1 MTFII
6 ESLFAVFKDFH
17 WLVSIDTLLIF
28 FVNYL
33 MFHAAGRVKISWR
46 LLLLGGL
53 LSVVLTPLLPMGF
66 KFLLNP
72 LILFCFSY
80 YKRPDLPW
88 IEPVFNSFYAWGT
101 TNIIIRGL
109 SLIVFPLLLGA
120 DLTSRIPESL
130 TEFICVVVTYPIY
143 LLVHRF
149 IGYEYLQVEEKERLR
164 IHFTPIVIGVS
175 FAFLSYGLLN
185 EFMPYFAS
193 IWPVEVVNNYAKLVV
208 LLATGAFFIV
218 VSYANQWIK
227 DELFLELK
235 EEQERHFQS
244 LQESSRHI
252 LHLYQELYR
261 DGVPKVVVPKKAKTV
276 LATSQEGDSQNLSE
290 EEVPFSKVMPDIP
303 NLLSQLLRSVIESKY
318 MEFHAV
324 GVDFIMEVPD
334 PISPSHIDIVD
345 LSAVLTTFLDN
356 ALLRAHGQENSL
368 VRLSYYQSGE
378 VQVLSVETIL
388 SQDSAEAPHKAY
400 ENHLSINEQ
409 LALRMKSSSIDS
421 NLNTKQLVKKYIER
435 RFDV

>member
-1 MTFII
+1 MTSII

-185 EFMPYFAS
+185 DFMPYFAS
-193 IWPVEVVNNYAKLVV
+193 IWPVEVVNNYAKLIL

-218 VSYANQWIK
+218 VSYAKQWIK
-227 DELFLELK
+227 DELFMELK

-290 EEVPFSKVMPDIP
+290 EEVPFSKVMPDIS

-324 GVDFIMEVPD
+324 GIDFIMEVPD

-378 VQVLSVETIL
+378 VQVLSVETTL

-409 LALRMKSSSIDS
+409 LEDIM
-421 NLNTKQLVKKYIER
+421 ER
-435 RFDV
+435 YPQSKLSFKNDKFIYRQQFEY

>member
-1 MTFII
+1 MTSII

-290 EEVPFSKVMPDIP
+290 EEVPFSKVMPDIS

-324 GVDFIMEVPD
+324 GIDFIMEVPD

-378 VQVLSVETIL
+378 VQVLSVETTL
-388 SQDSAEAPHKAY
+388 SQDSAKAPHKAY

-409 LALRMKSSSIDS
+409 
-421 NLNTKQLVKKYIER
+421 IEDIMER
-435 RFDV
+435 YPQSKLSFKNDKFIYRQQFEC

>member
-324 GVDFIMEVPD
+324 GIDFIMEVPD

-378 VQVLSVETIL
+378 VQVLSVETTL
-388 SQDSAEAPHKAY
+388 SQDNAEAPHKAY

-409 LALRMKSSSIDS
+409 LEDIM
-421 NLNTKQLVKKYIER
+421 ER
-435 RFDV
+435 YPQSKLSFKNDKFIYRQQFEC

>member
-1 MTFII
+1 MTSII
-6 ESLFAVFKDFH
+6 EPLFAVFKDFH

-290 EEVPFSKVMPDIP
+290 EEVPFSKVMPDIS

-324 GVDFIMEVPD
+324 GIDFIMEVPD

-356 ALLRAHGQENSL
+356 ALLRAHGQDNSL

-378 VQVLSVETIL
+378 VQVLSVETTL
-388 SQDSAEAPHKAY
+388 SQDSAKAPHKAY

-409 LALRMKSSSIDS
+409 
-421 NLNTKQLVKKYIER
+421 IEDIMER
-435 RFDV
+435 YPQSKLSFKNDKFIYRQQFEY

>member
-17 WLVSIDTLLIF
+17 WLVSIDMLLIF

-235 EEQERHFQS
+235 EEQDRHFQS

-324 GVDFIMEVPD
+324 GIDFIMEVPD

-378 VQVLSVETIL
+378 VQVLSVETTL

-409 LALRMKSSSIDS
+409 LEDIM
-421 NLNTKQLVKKYIER
+421 ER
-435 RFDV
+435 YPQSKLSFKNDKFIYRQQFEC

>member
-80 YKRPDLPW
+80 YKRPELPW

-290 EEVPFSKVMPDIP
+290 EEVPFSKVMPDIS

-324 GVDFIMEVPD
+324 GIDFIMEVPD

-378 VQVLSVETIL
+378 VQVLSVETTL

-409 LALRMKSSSIDS
+409 LEDIM
-421 NLNTKQLVKKYIER
+421 ER
-435 RFDV
+435 YPQSKLSFKNDKFIYRQQFEC

>member
-185 EFMPYFAS
+185 EFMSYFAS

-235 EEQERHFQS
+235 EEQDRHFQS

-324 GVDFIMEVPD
+324 GIDFIMEVPD

-378 VQVLSVETIL
+378 VQVLSVETTL

-409 LALRMKSSSIDS
+409 LEDIM
-421 NLNTKQLVKKYIER
+421 ER
-435 RFDV
+435 YPQSKLSFKNDKFIYRQQFEC

>member
-193 IWPVEVVNNYAKLVV
+193 IWPVEVVNNYAKLAV

-227 DELFLELK
+227 DELVLELK

-324 GVDFIMEVPD
+324 GIDFIMEVPD

-378 VQVLSVETIL
+378 VQVLSVETTL

-409 LALRMKSSSIDS
+409 LEDIM
-421 NLNTKQLVKKYIER
+421 ER
-435 RFDV
+435 YPQSKLSFKNDKFIYRQQFEY

>member
-1 MTFII
+1 MTSII

-130 TEFICVVVTYPIY
+130 TEFFCVVFTYPIY

-276 LATSQEGDSQNLSE
+276 LATSQEGDTQNLSD
-290 EEVPFSKVMPDIP
+290 EEVPFSKVMPDIS

-324 GVDFIMEVPD
+324 GIDFIMEVPD

-378 VQVLSVETIL
+378 VQVLSVETTL

-409 LALRMKSSSIDS
+409 
-421 NLNTKQLVKKYIER
+421 IEDIMER
-435 RFDV
+435 YPQSKLSFKNDKFIYRQQFEY

>member
-1 MTFII
+1 MTSII
-6 ESLFAVFKDFH
+6 ESLLAVFKDFH

-290 EEVPFSKVMPDIP
+290 EEVPFSKVMPDIS

-318 MEFHAV
+318 MEFNAV
-324 GVDFIMEVPD
+324 GIDFIMEVPD

-345 LSAVLTTFLDN
+345 LSAVLMTFLDN

-378 VQVLSVETIL
+378 VQVLSVETTL
-388 SQDSAEAPHKAY
+388 SQDSADAPHKAY

-409 LALRMKSSSIDS
+409 LEDIM
-421 NLNTKQLVKKYIER
+421 ER
-435 RFDV
+435 YPQSKLSFKNDKFIYRQQFEC

>member
-290 EEVPFSKVMPDIP
+290 EEVPFSKVMPDIS

-324 GVDFIMEVPD
+324 GIDFIMEVPD

-345 LSAVLTTFLDN
+345 LSAVLMTFLDN

-378 VQVLSVETIL
+378 VQVLSVETTL
-388 SQDSAEAPHKAY
+388 SQDSAKAPHKAY

-409 LALRMKSSSIDS
+409 
-421 NLNTKQLVKKYIER
+421 IEDIMER
-435 RFDV
+435 YPQSKLSFKNDKFIYRQQFEY

>member
-120 DLTSRIPESL
+120 DLTSRISESL

-276 LATSQEGDSQNLSE
+276 LATSQEGDSQNLCE
-290 EEVPFSKVMPDIP
+290 EEVPFSKVMPDIS

-324 GVDFIMEVPD
+324 GIDFIMEVPD

-378 VQVLSVETIL
+378 VQVLSVETTL

-409 LALRMKSSSIDS
+409 
-421 NLNTKQLVKKYIER
+421 IEDIMER
-435 RFDV
+435 YPQSKLSFKNDKFIYRQQFEY

>member
-1 MTFII
+1 MTSII
-6 ESLFAVFKDFH
+6 ESLLAVFKDFH
-17 WLVSIDTLLIF
+17 WLVSIDMLLIF

-235 EEQERHFQS
+235 EEQDRHFQS

-324 GVDFIMEVPD
+324 GIDFIMEVPD

-378 VQVLSVETIL
+378 VQVLSVETTL

-409 LALRMKSSSIDS
+409 
-421 NLNTKQLVKKYIER
+421 IEDIMER
-435 RFDV
+435 YPQSKLSFKNDKFIYRQQFEY

>member
-1 MTFII
+1 MTSII

-33 MFHAAGRVKISWR
+33 MFHAAGRVKISWW

-290 EEVPFSKVMPDIP
+290 EEVPFSKVMPDIS

-324 GVDFIMEVPD
+324 GIDFIMEVPD

-356 ALLRAHGQENSL
+356 ALLRAHGQDNSL

-378 VQVLSVETIL
+378 VQVLSVETTL
-388 SQDSAEAPHKAY
+388 SQDSAKAPHKAY

-409 LALRMKSSSIDS
+409 
-421 NLNTKQLVKKYIER
+421 IEDIMER
-435 RFDV
+435 YPQSKLSFKNDKFIYRQQFEY

>member
-1 MTFII
+1 MTSIV
-6 ESLFAVFKDFH
+6 EGLLAVLKDLQ
-17 WLVSIDTLLIF
+17 WLIVIDTLLVF
-28 FVNYL
+28 LVNYL
-33 MFHAAGRVKISWR
+33 MFNAAGRVKVSWR
-46 LLLLGGL
+46 LLLVGGL
-53 LSVVLTPLLPMGF
+53 ISVVLTPILPIGF

-101 TNIIIRGL
+101 TNIIMRGL
-109 SLIVFPLLLGA
+109 SFFILPLLLGD
-120 DLTSRIPESL
+120 DLVSRIPEPL
-130 TEFICVVVTYPIY
+130 TTFMCVVATYPLY
-143 LLVHRF
+143 LLIHRF
-149 IGYEYLQVEEKERLR
+149 IGYDYLQVEDKERLR
-164 IHFTPIVIGVS
+164 LHFTPIVIGVS

-185 EFMPYFAS
+185 DFLPYFAT
-193 IWPVEVVNNYAKLVV
+193 IWPVEVVNNYAKLIV

-252 LHLYQELYR
+252 LHLYQDLYR
-261 DGVPKVVVPKKAKTV
+261 DGVPKVVVPKKANTV
-276 LATSQEGDSQNLSE
+276 LATSQEGDTQNLSD
-290 EEVPFSKVMPDIP
+290 EEVPFSKVMPDIS

-334 PISPSHIDIVD
+334 PISPVHIDVVD

-368 VRLSYYQSGE
+368 VRMSYYQRGE
-378 VQVLSVETIL
+378 VQVLSVETTL
-388 SQDSAEAPHKAY
+388 SQDSAEAPHEAY
-400 ENHLSINEQ
+400 ESHLSINEQ
-409 LALRMKSSSIDS
+409 LEDIM
-421 NLNTKQLVKKYIER
+421 ER
-435 RFDV
+435 YPQSKLSFKNDKFIYRQQFEY

>member
-290 EEVPFSKVMPDIP
+290 EEVPFSKVMPDIS

-324 GVDFIMEVPD
+324 GIDFIMEVPD

-409 LALRMKSSSIDS
+409 LEDIM
-421 NLNTKQLVKKYIER
+421 ER
-435 RFDV
+435 YPQSKLSFKNDKLIYRQQFEY

>member
-1 MTFII
+1 MTSII
-6 ESLFAVFKDFH
+6 ESLLAVFKDFH

-33 MFHAAGRVKISWR
+33 MFHAAGRVKISWW

-109 SLIVFPLLLGA
+109 SLIVFPLLLGD
-120 DLTSRIPESL
+120 DLMSRIPESL
-130 TEFICVVVTYPIY
+130 TEFICVVVTYPLY

-164 IHFTPIVIGVS
+164 IHFTPLVIGVS

-185 EFMPYFAS
+185 DFMPYFAS
-193 IWPVEVVNNYAKLVV
+193 IWPVEVVNNYAKLIL

-261 DGVPKVVVPKKAKTV
+261 DGVPKVVVPKKANTV
-276 LATSQEGDSQNLSE
+276 LATSQEGDTQNLSD
-290 EEVPFSKVMPDIP
+290 EEVPFSKVMPDIS

-378 VQVLSVETIL
+378 VQVLSVETTL

-409 LALRMKSSSIDS
+409 
-421 NLNTKQLVKKYIER
+421 IEDIMER
-435 RFDV
+435 YPQSKLSFKNDKFIYRQQFEY

>member
-33 MFHAAGRVKISWR
+33 MFHAAGRVKISWW

-109 SLIVFPLLLGA
+109 SLIVFPLLLGD
-120 DLTSRIPESL
+120 DLMSRIPESL
-130 TEFICVVVTYPIY
+130 TEFICVVVTYPLY

-290 EEVPFSKVMPDIP
+290 EEVPFSKVMPDIS

-324 GVDFIMEVPD
+324 GIDFIMEVPD

-356 ALLRAHGQENSL
+356 ALLRAHGQDNSL

-378 VQVLSVETIL
+378 VQVLSVETTL

-409 LALRMKSSSIDS
+409 LEDIM
-421 NLNTKQLVKKYIER
+421 ER
-435 RFDV
+435 YPQSKLSFKNDKFIYRQQFEY

>member
-193 IWPVEVVNNYAKLVV
+193 IWPVEVVNNYAKLAV

-290 EEVPFSKVMPDIP
+290 EEVPFSKVMPDIS

-324 GVDFIMEVPD
+324 GIDFIMEVPD

-368 VRLSYYQSGE
+368 VRLSYYQSDE
-378 VQVLSVETIL
+378 VQVLSVETTL
-388 SQDSAEAPHKAY
+388 SQDSAKAPHKAY

-409 LALRMKSSSIDS
+409 
-421 NLNTKQLVKKYIER
+421 IEDIMER
-435 RFDV
+435 YPQSKLSFKNDKFIYRQQFEY

>member
-109 SLIVFPLLLGA
+109 SLIVFPLLWGA
-120 DLTSRIPESL
+120 DLTRRIPESL

-290 EEVPFSKVMPDIP
+290 EEVPFSKVMPDIS

-324 GVDFIMEVPD
+324 GIDFIMEVPD

-378 VQVLSVETIL
+378 VQVLSVETTL

-409 LALRMKSSSIDS
+409 
-421 NLNTKQLVKKYIER
+421 IEDIMER
-435 RFDV
+435 YPQSKLSFKNDKFIYRQQFEY

>member
-120 DLTSRIPESL
+120 DLMSRIPESL
-130 TEFICVVVTYPIY
+130 TEFICVVVTYPLY

-185 EFMPYFAS
+185 DFMPYFAS
-193 IWPVEVVNNYAKLVV
+193 IWPVEVVNNYAKLIV

-276 LATSQEGDSQNLSE
+276 LATSQEGDTQNLSD
-290 EEVPFSKVMPDIP
+290 EEVPFSKVMPDIS

-324 GVDFIMEVPD
+324 GIDFIMEVPD

-356 ALLRAHGQENSL
+356 ALLRAHGQDNSL

-378 VQVLSVETIL
+378 VQVLSVETTL
-388 SQDSAEAPHKAY
+388 SQDSAKAPHKAY

-409 LALRMKSSSIDS
+409 
-421 NLNTKQLVKKYIER
+421 IEDIMER
-435 RFDV
+435 YPQSKLSFKNDKFIYRQQFEY

>member
-261 DGVPKVVVPKKAKTV
+261 DGVPKVVVSKKAKTV

-290 EEVPFSKVMPDIP
+290 EEVPFSKVMPDIS

-324 GVDFIMEVPD
+324 GIDFIMEVPD

-378 VQVLSVETIL
+378 VQVLSVETTL
-388 SQDSAEAPHKAY
+388 SQDSAEAPHEAY

-409 LALRMKSSSIDS
+409 
-421 NLNTKQLVKKYIER
+421 IEDIMER
-435 RFDV
+435 YPQSKLSFKNDKFIYRQQFEY

>member
-185 EFMPYFAS
+185 EFMPYFTS

-261 DGVPKVVVPKKAKTV
+261 DGVPKVVVSKKAKTV

-290 EEVPFSKVMPDIP
+290 EEVPFSKVMPDIS

-324 GVDFIMEVPD
+324 GIDFIMEVPD

-378 VQVLSVETIL
+378 VQVLSVETTL

-409 LALRMKSSSIDS
+409 
-421 NLNTKQLVKKYIER
+421 IEDIMVR
-435 RFDV
+435 YPQSKLSFKNDKFIYRQQFEY

>member
-235 EEQERHFQS
+235 EEQDRHFQS

-290 EEVPFSKVMPDIP
+290 EEVPFSKVMPDIS

-324 GVDFIMEVPD
+324 GIDFIMEVPD

-378 VQVLSVETIL
+378 VQVLSVETTL

-409 LALRMKSSSIDS
+409 
-421 NLNTKQLVKKYIER
+421 IEDIMER
-435 RFDV
+435 YPQSKLSFKNDKFIYRQQFEC

>member
-1 MTFII
+1 MTSII
-6 ESLFAVFKDFH
+6 ESLLAVLKDFH
-17 WLVSIDTLLIF
+17 WLVSIDMLLIF

-33 MFHAAGRVKISWR
+33 MFHAAGRVKISWW

-109 SLIVFPLLLGA
+109 SLIVFPLLLGD
-120 DLTSRIPESL
+120 DLMSRIPESL
-130 TEFICVVVTYPIY
+130 TEFICVVVTYPLY

-185 EFMPYFAS
+185 DFMPYFAS
-193 IWPVEVVNNYAKLVV
+193 IWPVEVVNNYAKLIL

-261 DGVPKVVVPKKAKTV
+261 DGVPKVVVPKKANTV
-276 LATSQEGDSQNLSE
+276 LATSQEGDTQNLSD
-290 EEVPFSKVMPDIP
+290 EEVPFSKVMPDIS

-334 PISPSHIDIVD
+334 PISPVHIDVVD

-368 VRLSYYQSGE
+368 VRMSYYQRGE
-378 VQVLSVETIL
+378 VQVLSVETTL
-388 SQDSAEAPHKAY
+388 SQDSTEAPHETY
-400 ENHLSINEQ
+400 ESHLSINEQ
-409 LALRMKSSSIDS
+409 LEDIM
-421 NLNTKQLVKKYIER
+421 ER
-435 RFDV
+435 YPQSKLSFKNDKFIYRQQFEY

>member
-290 EEVPFSKVMPDIP
+290 EEVPFSKVMPDIS

-324 GVDFIMEVPD
+324 GIDFIMEVPD

-378 VQVLSVETIL
+378 VQVLSVETTL

-409 LALRMKSSSIDS
+409 
-421 NLNTKQLVKKYIER
+421 IEDIMER
-435 RFDV
+435 YPQSKLSFKNDKFIYRQQFEY

>member
-120 DLTSRIPESL
+120 DLTSRISESL

-324 GVDFIMEVPD
+324 GIDFIMEVPD

-378 VQVLSVETIL
+378 VQVLSVETTL

-409 LALRMKSSSIDS
+409 LEDIM
-421 NLNTKQLVKKYIER
+421 ER
-435 RFDV
+435 YPQSKLSFKNDKFIYRQQFEY

>member
-1 MTFII
+1 MTSII

-120 DLTSRIPESL
+120 DLMSRIPESL
-130 TEFICVVVTYPIY
+130 TEFICVVVTYPLY

-185 EFMPYFAS
+185 DFMPYFAS
-193 IWPVEVVNNYAKLVV
+193 IWPVEVVNNYAKLIV

-276 LATSQEGDSQNLSE
+276 LATSQEGDTQNLSD
-290 EEVPFSKVMPDIP
+290 EEVPFSKVMPDIS

-324 GVDFIMEVPD
+324 GIDFIMEVPD

-356 ALLRAHGQENSL
+356 ALLRAHGQDNSL

-378 VQVLSVETIL
+378 VQVLSVETTL
-388 SQDSAEAPHKAY
+388 SQDSAKAPHKAY

-409 LALRMKSSSIDS
+409 
-421 NLNTKQLVKKYIER
+421 IEDIMER
-435 RFDV
+435 YPQSKLSFKNDKFIYRQQFEY

>member
-1 MTFII
+1 MTSII

-290 EEVPFSKVMPDIP
+290 EEVPFSKVMPDIS

-324 GVDFIMEVPD
+324 GIDFIMEIPD

-378 VQVLSVETIL
+378 VQVLSVETTL

-409 LALRMKSSSIDS
+409 
-421 NLNTKQLVKKYIER
+421 IEDIMER
-435 RFDV
+435 YPQSKLSFKNDKFIYRQQFEY

>member
-120 DLTSRIPESL
+120 DLTSRISESL

-276 LATSQEGDSQNLSE
+276 LATSQEGDSQNLCE
-290 EEVPFSKVMPDIP
+290 EEVPFSKVMPDIS

-324 GVDFIMEVPD
+324 GIDFIMEVPD

-378 VQVLSVETIL
+378 VQVLSVETTL
-388 SQDSAEAPHKAY
+388 SQDSAEAPHEAY
-400 ENHLSINEQ
+400 ESHLSINEQ
-409 LALRMKSSSIDS
+409 LEDIM
-421 NLNTKQLVKKYIER
+421 ER
-435 RFDV
+435 YPQSKLSFKNDKFIYRQQFEY

>member
-1 MTFII
+1 MTSII

-109 SLIVFPLLLGA
+109 SLIVFPLLLRA

-290 EEVPFSKVMPDIP
+290 EEVPFSKVMPDIS
-303 NLLSQLLRSVIESKY
+303 NLLSQLIRSVIESKY

-324 GVDFIMEVPD
+324 GIDFIMEVPD

-409 LALRMKSSSIDS
+409 LEDIM
-421 NLNTKQLVKKYIER
+421 ER
-435 RFDV
+435 YPQSKLSFKNEKFIYRQQFEY

>member
-1 MTFII
+1 MTSII

-261 DGVPKVVVPKKAKTV
+261 DGVPKVVVPKKVKTV
-276 LATSQEGDSQNLSE
+276 LATSQEGDTQNLSD
-290 EEVPFSKVMPDIP
+290 EEVPFSKVMPDIS

-324 GVDFIMEVPD
+324 GIDFIMEVPD

-378 VQVLSVETIL
+378 VQVLSVETTL

-409 LALRMKSSSIDS
+409 
-421 NLNTKQLVKKYIER
+421 IEDIMER
-435 RFDV
+435 YPQSKLSFKNDKFIYRQQFEY

>member
-149 IGYEYLQVEEKERLR
+149 IGYESLQVEEKERLR

-193 IWPVEVVNNYAKLVV
+193 IWPVEVVNNYAKLAV

-261 DGVPKVVVPKKAKTV
+261 DGVPKVVVSKKAKTV

-290 EEVPFSKVMPDIP
+290 EEVPFSKVMPDIS

-324 GVDFIMEVPD
+324 GIDFIMEVPD

-378 VQVLSVETIL
+378 VQVLSVETTL

-409 LALRMKSSSIDS
+409 
-421 NLNTKQLVKKYIER
+421 IEDIMER
-435 RFDV
+435 YPQSKLSFKNDKFIYRQQFEY

>member
-33 MFHAAGRVKISWR
+33 MFHAAGRVKISWW

-261 DGVPKVVVPKKAKTV
+261 DGVPKVVVPKKAKTI

-290 EEVPFSKVMPDIP
+290 EEVPFSKVMPDIS

-324 GVDFIMEVPD
+324 GIDFIMEVPD

-409 LALRMKSSSIDS
+409 LEDIM
-421 NLNTKQLVKKYIER
+421 ER
-435 RFDV
+435 YPQSKLSFKNDKFIYRQQFEC

>member
-1 MTFII
+1 MTSII

-185 EFMPYFAS
+185 DFMPYFAS
-193 IWPVEVVNNYAKLVV
+193 IWPVEVVNNYAKLIL

-261 DGVPKVVVPKKAKTV
+261 DGVPKVVVPKKANTV

-290 EEVPFSKVMPDIP
+290 EEVPFSKVMPDIS

-334 PISPSHIDIVD
+334 PISPVHIDVVD

-368 VRLSYYQSGE
+368 VRMSYYQRGE
-378 VQVLSVETIL
+378 VQVLSVETTL
-388 SQDSAEAPHKAY
+388 SQDSTEAPHETY
-400 ENHLSINEQ
+400 ESHLSINEQ
-409 LALRMKSSSIDS
+409 LEDIM
-421 NLNTKQLVKKYIER
+421 ER
-435 RFDV
+435 YPQSKLSFKNDTFIYRQQFEY

>member
-290 EEVPFSKVMPDIP
+290 EEVPFSKVMPDIS
-303 NLLSQLLRSVIESKY
+303 NLLSQLIRSVIESKY

-324 GVDFIMEVPD
+324 GIDFIMEVPD

-378 VQVLSVETIL
+378 VQVLSVETTL

-409 LALRMKSSSIDS
+409 
-421 NLNTKQLVKKYIER
+421 IEDIMER
-435 RFDV
+435 YPQSKLSFKNDKFIYRQQFEY

>member
-290 EEVPFSKVMPDIP
+290 EEVPFSKVMPDIS

-324 GVDFIMEVPD
+324 GIDFIMEVPD

-345 LSAVLTTFLDN
+345 LSAVLTIFLDN
-356 ALLRAHGQENSL
+356 SLLRAHGQENSL

-378 VQVLSVETIL
+378 VQVLSVETTL

-409 LALRMKSSSIDS
+409 LEDIM
-421 NLNTKQLVKKYIER
+421 ER
-435 RFDV
+435 YPQSKLSFKNDKFIYRQQFEY

>member
-1 MTFII
+1 MTSII
-6 ESLFAVFKDFH
+6 ESLLAVFKDFH

-33 MFHAAGRVKISWR
+33 MFHAAGRVKISWW

-290 EEVPFSKVMPDIP
+290 EEVPFSKVMPDIS

-324 GVDFIMEVPD
+324 GIDFIMEVPD

-356 ALLRAHGQENSL
+356 ALLRAHDQENSL

-378 VQVLSVETIL
+378 VQVLSVETTL

-409 LALRMKSSSIDS
+409 
-421 NLNTKQLVKKYIER
+421 IEDIMER
-435 RFDV
+435 YPQSKLSFKNDKFIYRQQFEY